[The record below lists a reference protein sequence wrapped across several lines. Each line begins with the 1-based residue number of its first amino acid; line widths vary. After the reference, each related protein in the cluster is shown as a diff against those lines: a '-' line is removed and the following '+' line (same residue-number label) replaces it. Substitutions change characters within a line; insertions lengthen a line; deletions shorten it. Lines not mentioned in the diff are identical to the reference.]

1 MKTTTLENLITAR
14 ILLSEAERHC
24 VQGDRYSATAG
35 LIVLQDA
42 VELVLMSVLTEKGLD
57 EQRPIEN
64 FSFDESI
71 AEVKKLGIKIPK
83 SAKLKAMNK
92 LRVTAKHYGEIM
104 EPSAVQ
110 SHLDA
115 AKVSI
120 DSILIDTI
128 GRPLSEIYLT
138 ELVSGSRVR
147 RHLDIAVAG
156 LAEGKYLEAMIA
168 GRKAFYLEFEAAYSV
183 YHYRSSEIYSAQTFH
198 WHGLKA
204 KRECRDPKWI
214 KLHVNNPF
222 EFIQIEPDRWRID
235 SLEWGIS
242 TQLLNNI
249 RTLTPGVILLE
260 EGDDDELGRW
270 AVKHHASYNL
280 VRPTKE
286 TAVLCIDLIIEAI
299 HRKQLHFKEAKD
311 LYLDRTCSIPR
322 EYVGQAVYTKTS
334 DESDEKYRLRAG
346 DETSVS
352 EILDGFEVG
361 EKYYFII
368 CIPEAGGIFTGY
380 VKSIPGI
387 SLDQFE
393 KANYRSEFLKTFN
406 F

>member
-14 ILLSEAERHC
+14 ILLGEAERHC
-24 VQGDRYSATAG
+24 AQGDRYSATAG

-57 EQRPIEN
+57 EQQPIEK
-64 FSFDESI
+64 FSFDDSI
-71 AEVKKLGIKIPK
+71 AAVKKLGISIPK

-115 AKVSI
+115 AKISI
-120 DSILIDTI
+120 DSILVEAI

-147 RHLDIAVAG
+147 WHLDKAVAA
-156 LAEGKYLEAMIA
+156 LAEGKYLDAMIA
-168 GRKAFYLEFEAAYSV
+168 ARKAFYLEFEAAYSV
-183 YHYRSSEIYSAQTFH
+183 YHYRSSAIYSASSFH
-198 WHGLKA
+198 WEGYKA
-204 KRECRDPKWI
+204 KVECRDPEWI
-214 KLHVNNPF
+214 KLHVTDPI

-249 RTLTPGVILLE
+249 RTLTPSVILLDNR
-260 EGDDDELGRW
+260 DDDQGGRW

-280 VRPTKE
+280 VGPTKE
-286 TAVLCIDLIIEAI
+286 TAVLCVDLIIEAI
-299 HRKQLHFKEAKD
+299 HRKQLHLKEAKG
-311 LYLDRTCSIPR
+311 LYLDKPCSIPK
-322 EYVGQAVYTKTS
+322 EYVGQVVYAKAS
-334 DESDEKYRLRAG
+334 DDSDEKHRLGAG

-352 EILDGFEVG
+352 RILDGFNEE
-361 EKYYFII
+361 EKYYFIV
-368 CIPEAGGIFTGY
+368 CIPDGGGIFTGY
-380 VKSIPGI
+380 VKSIPGVR
-387 SLDQFE
+387 LDQLE
-393 KANYRSEFLKTFN
+393 KADYRSNFLKTFT